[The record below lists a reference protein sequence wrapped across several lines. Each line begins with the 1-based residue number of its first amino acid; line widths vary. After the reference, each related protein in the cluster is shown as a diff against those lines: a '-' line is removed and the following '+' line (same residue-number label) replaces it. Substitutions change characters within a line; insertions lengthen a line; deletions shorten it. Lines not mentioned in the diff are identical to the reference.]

1 MANQANKTNVAPDQ
15 KTAKK
20 FLFFNDPINAGT
32 LRIATSIKI
41 ITVPIVNP
49 L

>member
-1 MANQANKTNVAPDQ
+1 MANHANKTNVAPDQ
-15 KTAKK
+15 KMANK
-20 FLFFNDPINAGT
+20 FLFFNDPSKAGT
-32 LRIATSIKI
+32 QRIAISIKI

>member
-1 MANQANKTNVAPDQ
+1 MANQPNKTNVAPDQ

-20 FLFFNDPINAGT
+20 FFFFNDPNKAGT